1 MTDITLELANVTG
14 GATAKHYSRPA
25 QTAPAPQPA
34 APSRNPVTDCAM
46 GAIVGGLFG
55 APLSGCVSGVR
66 GGGGNDLLGAL
77 LSM

>member
-1 MTDITLELANVTG
+1 MTSIELANVIG
-14 GATAKHYSRPA
+14 GATAKHVSH
-25 QTAPAPQPA
+25 PAPPPTV

-55 APLSGCVSGVR
+55 HPISGCVAGAS